1 MKLAGT
7 YAVLMVSGM
16 ILDRGAMTGQQAGAK
31 AVNEVVDYGEGDPP
45 ITRP

>member
-16 ILDRGAMTGQQAGAK
+16 ILGSEAMTGQQVGAK
-31 AVNEVVDYGEGDPP
+31 AVNEVVDSAKVIRQ